1 MIGAAVALAL
11 GAVTGPAVLVGG
23 PTGSA
28 LDAAPAGPQTVAP
41 LLGADDNDDHDD
53 HDDHDRENCLRK
65 KHPPKWCYN
74 GLYLPPVVGN
84 DEPGQSPYA
93 VGGYVSA
100 PPGELVAPLG
110 GGYVSSPPGQAI
122 PPVGDGYVSSPPGV
136 ALSPV
141 G

>member
-1 MIGAAVALAL
+1 MSIAMIGAAVALAL
-11 GAVTGPAVLVGG
+11 GSVTGPVVLVGG

-28 LDAAPAGPQTVAP
+28 LDAAPAAAP
-41 LLGADDNDDHDD
+41 LLGADSDDDHDW
-53 HDDHDRENCLRK
+53 ETCLRK
-65 KHPPKWCYN
+65 KHPPRWCYD

-84 DEPGQSPYA
+84 YQPGQSPYP

-100 PPGELVAPLG
+100 PPGESVAPLG
-110 GGYVSSPPGQAI
+110 GGYVSTPPGQAI